1 MRNTLGER
9 CIRWLVLS
17 EEECGISIN
26 EAREKEYEYWLYK
39 LEMMIESER
48 KKRMELNKIFNVL
61 VVELERLRERE
72 KKYSRRN

>member
-1 MRNTLGER
+1 M
-9 CIRWLVLS
+9 VLS